1 MNAATV
7 RQLVVEALQGAT
19 DAADRVYSPRDL
31 PTTRD
36 MYPILLVQTPF
47 DLKHSQ
53 GRNTPA
59 FTTVTTVRI
68 TGRVQE
74 YDGETEDDG
83 AMEAELALEALRE
96 QVERA
101 VINSYDLT
109 RHIQQFSQVRST
121 IDIDASGEGHLAQL
135 LLEIDIEYYQG
146 PEDFYPVE
154 THTLQGVDITIKMP
168 TGTNQ
173 PIVNI
178 DLTE

>member
-1 MNAATV
+1 MNAAMV

-36 MYPILLVQTPF
+36 MYPTLLVQTPF
-47 DLKHSQ
+47 DQKHSQ

-59 FTTVTTVRI
+59 FTTITTVRI

-83 AMEAELALEALRE
+83 AMEAEVVLEALRD

-101 VINSYDLT
+101 VINSYALT
-109 RHIQQFSQVRST
+109 RRIQQFSQVRST

-135 LLEIDIEYYQG
+135 LLEIDVEYYQG
-146 PEDFYPVE
+146 PEDFYPVD
-154 THTLQGVDITIKMP
+154 THRLEGIDITIKMP
-168 TGTNQ
+168 EGTSQ
-173 PIVNI
+173 SILNI
-178 DLTE
+178 DLSE